1 MLYPINKRPLTAMLV
16 SIALAGCDGEVDS
29 DAMQR
34 LNSDTG
40 AQSEQALE
48 DENIDV
54 TVDKQLV
61 GTSIDIIDSEFSTEN
76 LQLSISENGVE
87 VPQLQQGQFK
97 LSHGVLIYER
107 ESSAIHY
114 MPTQN
119 SDKRT
124 FEYSLSDG
132 RLKKSGGVTIT
143 GDVKIDPLAQ
153 QQWHLYNTGQTGYAM
168 NAQTYQAWVDLRVA
182 QGMSEE
188 QAKQQHQYD
197 DSILVPGEDMNVL
210 GAYKHN
216 ITGKDSITVVVD
228 SGMAI
233 NHEDLVDNVLPNRS
247 INFADGSSDPTPVGT
262 GGDHGTSVAGLIAA
276 KGWNGL
282 GGRGVAPDASL
293 IGMNYLEE
301 QSEQSQ
307 FASYGLDGSGISL
320 NDNLVAFNRSYGI
333 SAPAFIATTDVDEVL
348 FQYPTANLRQGLG
361 ALNIKSAGNSFISS
375 GNWQEGNALC
385 DQAQAGINVNQSRVF
400 SCYDS
405 NWDPANASFYTLTI
419 GAVNTDGRKSSYS
432 TAGSSLWVSAP
443 AGEYGTEAPA
453 MITTDLMTC
462 EKGYASQ
469 ATVDQFE
476 AVNGSYFSMLG
487 VQDFHQRVWPF
498 NTPGTDLNQ
507 DANPNCNYTNTFN
520 GTSSAAPNVTGVTAL
535 IAEANPTLSWREIR
549 YILAKTAD
557 KVDPDDAPVTL
568 LVGSQSSGSR
578 ISDTDRHRDTDEPS
592 NGVTAHL
599 GWVENAA
606 GYAFNNKYGF
616 GRVNAGKA
624 VALAQQ
630 ESATL
635 PPLRHTDWIDI
646 TPTHSPISIP
656 DADAQGATFRFQ
668 LDDDINGDL
677 TLEGMQFGFNIK
689 NDDLLKVGNG
699 DLTGSTAASDLAIQV
714 TSPAGTKAILATS
727 RTSLGAYQGLGNASA
742 PGYAY
747 HISGPML
754 VNAFLGEKVQ
764 GEWSVNLVDT
774 NRADF
779 GDVLNNQVDSE
790 LTKAQVRVYGH

>member
-1 MLYPINKRPLTAMLV
+1 MISPVFRRTVTAVLV
-16 SIALAGCDGEVDS
+16 SVALSGCNDEEVS
-29 DAMQR
+29 
-34 LNSDTG
+34 NSI
-40 AQSEQALE
+40 QVV
-48 DENIDV
+48 DEENVEI
-54 TVDKQLV
+54 TADKQWV
-61 GTSIDIIDSEFSTEN
+61 GTSIDILDGEFTNDSR
-76 LQLSISENGVE
+76 QLSILENDVE
-87 VPQLQQGQFK
+87 VPQRQPGQFQ
-97 LSHGVLIYER
+97 LSHGLLIYDQAN
-107 ESSAIHY
+107 SSLQYI
-114 MPTQN
+114 PTQYK
-119 SDKRT
+119 DKRRFDYT
-124 FEYSLSDG
+124 LSDG
-132 RLKKSGGVTIT
+132 VSSKSGTVTIT
-143 GDVKIDPLAQ
+143 GDLQIDPLAE

-168 NAQTYQAWVDLRVA
+168 NAQTYQAWIDLRVA

-188 QAKQQHQYD
+188 QAKQQYQYD
-197 DSILVPGEDMNVL
+197 DSILIPGEDMNVL

-247 INFADGSSDPTPVGT
+247 INFADGSSDPTPAGT

-375 GNWQEGNALC
+375 GNWQEGNTLC

-453 MITTDLMTC
+453 MITTDLMSC

-469 ATVDQFE
+469 AAVDQFE

-487 VQDFHQRVWPF
+487 VEDFHQRVWPF

-535 IAEANPTLSWREIR
+535 IAEANPTLSWRDIR

-568 LVGSQSSGSR
+568 LVGSHSAGSLN
-578 ISDTDRHRDTDEPS
+578 SDADEQS
-592 NGVTAHL
+592 NGVTTHL

-630 ESATL
+630 ERATL
-635 PPLRHTDWIDI
+635 PPLRHTDWIDV
-646 TPTHSPISIP
+646 TPTNTPVLIP

-668 LDDDINGDL
+668 LDDYINGDL
-677 TLEGMQFGFNIK
+677 TLEGMQFGFNIQ
-689 NDDLLKVGNG
+689 NDDLLKVSNG

-714 TSPAGTKAILATS
+714 ISPAGTKAILATS

-764 GEWSVNLVDT
+764 GEWTVNIVDT

-779 GDVLNNQVDSE
+779 GDVLNNQIDSE
-790 LTKAQVRVYGH
+790 LTQAQVRVYGH